1 MTGRIPDGGAPD
13 EATPD
18 NDRPVAYTPVQSVDT
33 GSIARI
39 AVADSRIALAS
50 VSGGI
55 TVLTPETDNIA
66 QFSVEERPRGLA
78 VGPLVYVALDDC
90 VLGYD
95 TDGSKRW
102 ESSID
107 GVSALCRVSDP
118 SGVVAA
124 TDAGEFVLLDA
135 SDGTERHRTD
145 RTHADVSETVVLAG
159 RDDEFLAGESWYLTG
174 FGADGDR
181 RGEAMLDG
189 TITGLGLLDGVSVVS
204 LHGDRIV
211 GVDAADGTTRW
222 TRDLG
227 VEWLAPRGSD
237 GLYAASDRGIVCITP
252 DGEVTDA
259 GVDAPDAAQV
269 AITTDGSLAC
279 RIDGRTAEVLRP
291 RAAVSDVDVEITPAS
306 LRVGEELTVTVANP
320 GSPTIGTVRVSGEE
334 ALVRPDSRSVSLDAD
349 DQATLRFTLADAVG
363 SQVTIRAAFEPADGE
378 ADDQS
383 VTQTT
388 VTVPESTS
396 APAVDAECLHVA
408 DGTGSVELA
417 VETPDGSDLPAV
429 SVAPGDTTI
438 DPESGRSVAAR
449 TLSVPLGTDR
459 LTVTTDDADPIDVE
473 VSVPAAPLSAA
484 IQGRDDG
491 FVDVTVANDAA
502 VSVDDEVRVTG
513 DLLAAPVE
521 RPVSLDPGDRL
532 TLAVPTTH
540 SGSGEIRV
548 DAAVISTAATVTLPS
563 AAFPAADTTAGT
575 GRDARPHEHQAGTPS
590 PPDAR
595 PADTNASPRGGD
607 TAASARSDETPD
619 GAPQGR
625 EPARS
630 DTRTDPTAGRDG
642 TTTPTG
648 TAAGPESTNDRP
660 ERGDTRSD
668 SCSERTDARSDS
680 RSERNDAR
688 SDARSERADDRAVHP
703 DTEDTLSASD
713 SESTGAAEP
722 SLPGDSSLDPVSSG
736 SGDPN
741 AHTDPPPGQPAD
753 TTRDADAGAPVSRES
768 IDLSRRLESET
779 AHEGHA
785 IEETLTIEN
794 PANDPRSVTIEA
806 DDEQA
811 TLDVPPDATAT
822 VSRYHA
828 GWDTESSE
836 LPAVTAR
843 TDTAEVSAPA
853 ASIPIES
860 APVVVRPA
868 LSVQSTSTDIRLDVR
883 NNLDTTCSVLE
894 IGSKGFPTTVGFE
907 AFDVAPGAT
916 DRREASTD
924 GTPAERPALTFV
936 RIDRRQR
943 PLQTVAAVDERT
955 TPPIT
960 VTVDA
965 VEVVGDRDTNV
976 VVRVRNDGG
985 SPLDVHIEATGDAP
999 DEYLY
1004 TGEDIDA
1011 LGHGADAV
1019 HQIECTVDDDR
1030 IELPIEL
1037 TATPT
1042 GDDDSRATTVVVSGD
1057 RTAETSTWQVD
1068 AEGDDAPDLPT
1079 TLSTP
1084 LDADD

>member
-18 NDRPVAYTPVQSVDT
+18 DDRPVEYTTVQSIDT

-39 AVADSRIALAS
+39 AVTDSRIALAS

-55 TVLTPETDNIA
+55 TVLTPETDDIA
-66 QFSVEERPRGLA
+66 QFSLEERPRGLA

-102 ESSID
+102 ESPVD

-124 TDAGEFVLLDA
+124 TDAGEFVILDA
-135 SDGTERHRTD
+135 SDGTERHRVD

-189 TITGLGLLDGVSVVS
+189 TATGLGLLDGVSVVS

-222 TRDLG
+222 TRDLS
-227 VEWLAPRGSD
+227 VEWLAPCGSD

-259 GVDAPDAAQV
+259 GVDAADASQV

-291 RAAVSDVDVEITPAS
+291 RAAVSGVDVEITPAS
-306 LRVGEELTVTVANP
+306 LRVGEELTVTIANP
-320 GSPTIGTVRVSGEE
+320 GAPTAGTVRVSGEE
-334 ALVRPDSRSVSLDAD
+334 ASVRPDSQSVSLDAD
-349 DQATLRFTLADAVG
+349 DQATLRFTLADAAG
-363 SQVTIRAAFEPADGE
+363 SQATIRAAFEPGDGE
-378 ADDQS
+378 GDDQA

-388 VTVPESTS
+388 VTVPESTL
-396 APAVDAECLHVA
+396 APTVDAECLDVA

-429 SVAPGDTTI
+429 SVTPGDTTI
-438 DPESGRSVAAR
+438 DPEPGRSVAAR

-459 LTVTTDDADPIDVE
+459 LTITTDNADPIDVE
-473 VSVPAAPLSAA
+473 VSVPATPLSAA

-513 DLLAAPVE
+513 DPLAAPIE
-521 RPVSLDPGDRL
+521 RSVSLDPSDRL
-532 TLAVPTTH
+532 IIAVPTTH

-548 DAAVISTAATVTLPS
+548 DAAVISTAATVTLPR
-563 AAFPAADTTAGT
+563 AAFPAPDTTEAT
-575 GRDARPHEHQAGTPS
+575 GRNAQTREPQAGTSS

-595 PADTNASPRGGD
+595 PADTSASPRGGD
-607 TAASARSDETPD
+607 TAASAGTDETPD
-619 GAPQGR
+619 RTPQGR
-625 EPARS
+625 ESARS
-630 DTRTDPTAGRDG
+630 DPTVGRDG
-642 TTTPTG
+642 TTTPTE
-648 TAAGPESTNDRP
+648 TTAGPESTNDRP
-660 ERGDTRSD
+660 ERGD
-668 SCSERTDARSDS
+668 
-680 RSERNDAR
+680 AR
-688 SDARSERADDRAVHP
+688 SDARSERTDVGSDARSERVDDRTDHL
-703 DTEDTLSASD
+703 DTEDALSASD
-713 SESTGAAEP
+713 SKGTGAAEP
-722 SLPGDSSLDPVSSG
+722 SPPGDSDVDPGSSG
-736 SGDPN
+736 PGDPN
-741 AHTDPPPGQPAD
+741 AHTDPSPGQPAD
-753 TTRDADAGAPVSRES
+753 SPRGSDAGASPVSRES

-779 AHEGHA
+779 VHEGHA

-794 PANDPRSVTIEA
+794 PADESQSVTIEA
-806 DDEQA
+806 NDEQE
-811 TLDVPPDATAT
+811 TLEVPPDATAT

-828 GWDTESSE
+828 GWDTESIE

-843 TDTAEVSAPA
+843 TDAAEANAPA

-907 AFDVAPGAT
+907 EFDVAPGAT
-916 DRREASTD
+916 GHREASTD

-960 VTVDA
+960 VTVDS
-965 VEVVGDRDTNV
+965 VETVGDRDTNV
-976 VVRVRNDGG
+976 VVQVRNDGG

-1004 TGEDIDA
+1004 TAEDIDA
-1011 LGHGADAV
+1011 LDPGADAT

-1037 TATPT
+1037 TVAPT
-1042 GDDDSRATTVVVSGD
+1042 DDDDSRATTVVVSGD
-1057 RTAETSTWQVD
+1057 RTAETSAWQVD

-1084 LDADD
+1084 LDAGE

>member
-18 NDRPVAYTPVQSVDT
+18 NDRPVAYTAVQSVDS

-55 TVLTPETDNIA
+55 TVLTPDTDDIA

-102 ESSID
+102 ESPID
-107 GVSALCRVSDP
+107 GVSALCRISDP

-124 TDAGEFVLLDA
+124 TDAGEFVILDA
-135 SDGTERHRTD
+135 SDGTERHRID

-159 RDDEFLAGESWYLTG
+159 RDTEFLAGESWYLTG

-227 VEWLAPRGSD
+227 VEWLAPQGSD

-252 DGEVTDA
+252 GGEVTDA

-291 RAAVSDVDVEITPAS
+291 RAAVSGVDVEITPAS

-320 GSPTIGTVRVSGEE
+320 GGPTTGTVHVSGEE
-334 ALVRPDSRSVSLDAD
+334 ASVRPDSRSVSLDAD
-349 DQATLRFTLADAVG
+349 DQVTLRFTLADAVG
-363 SQVTIRAAFEPADGE
+363 SQVTIRAAFEPADGQG
-378 ADDQS
+378 DDRS

-396 APAVDAECLHVA
+396 APAVDAECLHVT

-449 TLSVPLGTDR
+449 TLSVPLGTDQ
-459 LTVTTDDADPIDVE
+459 LTITTDDADPIDVE
-473 VSVPAAPLSAA
+473 LSVPPAPLSAA

-491 FVDVTVANDAA
+491 FVDVTIANDAT

-521 RPVSLDPGDRL
+521 RSVSLDPGDRL
-532 TLAVPTTH
+532 TLAVPTAH

-548 DAAVISTAATVTLPS
+548 DAAVISTVATVTLPR
-563 AAFPAADTTAGT
+563 AAFPAAETMEATD
-575 GRDARPHEHQAGTPS
+575 RNARPREHQAGPPS
-590 PPDAR
+590 SPDAR

-607 TAASARSDETPD
+607 TAASARTDETPD
-619 GAPQGR
+619 RTPQRR
-625 EPARS
+625 ESARS
-630 DTRTDPTAGRDG
+630 DTRTDSTAGRDG
-642 TTTPTG
+642 TTAPTG
-648 TAAGPESTNDRP
+648 TAAEPESTNDRP
-660 ERGDTRSD
+660 ERGD
-668 SCSERTDARSDS
+668 
-680 RSERNDAR
+680 AR
-688 SDARSERADDRAVHP
+688 SDARSESADDRAVHP

-722 SLPGDSSLDPVSSG
+722 SSPGDSSLGPVSSG
-736 SGDPN
+736 SGGPN
-741 AHTDPPPGQPAD
+741 AHTDPSPGQPAD
-753 TTRDADAGAPVSRES
+753 TPRDADAGAPVSRES
-768 IDLSRRLESET
+768 IDLSRRLESES

-794 PANDPRSVTIEA
+794 PAAESQSVTIEA
-806 DDEQA
+806 DDERV
-811 TLDVPPDATAT
+811 TLEVPPDATAT

-828 GWDTESSE
+828 GWDTDSIE

-843 TDTAEVSAPA
+843 TDAAEASAPA

-894 IGSKGFPTTVGFE
+894 IGSKGFPSTVGFE
-907 AFDVAPGAT
+907 AFDVAPDAT
-916 DRREASTD
+916 GRREASTD

-965 VEVVGDRDTNV
+965 VETVGDRDTNV

-1004 TGEDIDA
+1004 TAEDIDA
-1011 LGHGADAV
+1011 LDPGADAV

-1057 RTAETSTWQVD
+1057 RTAETSTWQVA
-1068 AEGDDAPDLPT
+1068 AEADDAPDLPT

-1084 LDADD
+1084 LDVGD